1 MTVFQ
6 AGILGLFQGVA
17 EFLPISSSGH
27 LLVFK
32 NLMGLSEVPALFDV
46 VLHLATLMS
55 ILLVFRKRI
64 AGIVRSFLRLM
75 AKKHGEEDAENLS
88 IIVPAL
94 VATVLTAVVGLAIE
108 QIDLSG
114 VPRIVAGLLLVT
126 ALLLIA
132 SSRFKAGQTGYR
144 GMTVRHGVIIG
155 LAQGIGVF
163 PGISRSGITISAGL
177 ASGLQRE
184 TAGEFSFL
192 LAVPAILG
200 ALVLK
205 LDDMAELAGTV
216 APLPLV
222 VGSLVAFLAG
232 VVSLLVLMPIV
243 RKGKLAWFAAY
254 LIPAGLLGLFLL

>member
-88 IIVPAL
+88 IM
-94 VATVLTAVVGLAIE
+94 
-108 QIDLSG
+108 S
-114 VPRIVAGLLLVT
+114 
-126 ALLLIA
+126 
-132 SSRFKAGQTGYR
+132 
-144 GMTVRHGVIIG
+144 
-155 LAQGIGVF
+155 
-163 PGISRSGITISAGL
+163 
-177 ASGLQRE
+177 
-184 TAGEFSFL
+184 
-192 LAVPAILG
+192 
-200 ALVLK
+200 
-205 LDDMAELAGTV
+205 LDW
-216 APLPLV
+216 
-222 VGSLVAFLAG
+222 
-232 VVSLLVLMPIV
+232 
-243 RKGKLAWFAAY
+243 R
-254 LIPAGLLGLFLL
+254 